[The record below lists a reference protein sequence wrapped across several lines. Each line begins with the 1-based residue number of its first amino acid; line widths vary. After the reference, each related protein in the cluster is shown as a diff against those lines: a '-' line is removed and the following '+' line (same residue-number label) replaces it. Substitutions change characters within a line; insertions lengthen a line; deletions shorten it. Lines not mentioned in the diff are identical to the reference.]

1 MRDRTESGAWAR
13 AVLLGILL
21 VAASRLSVA
30 APSRGEDWVSSWA
43 TAQQLTPIANPT
55 WAKPPPKVQAEHS
68 PILPIPERL
77 KDQTVRMLIRTTIGG
92 RQLRVQLANA
102 QGVQP
107 VAIGSVHVAL
117 QAQGSGIVSGSDR
130 TATFG
135 GRAGVKLQPGAVIVS
150 DPIDLSVG
158 PLRTLAISLYIPGEV
173 GQLTVHPL
181 GLHTTYIAPGDRT
194 AAASLPGAH
203 ECNSYFWLTGLVV
216 LAPQDTHA
224 IVAFGDSI
232 TDGYA
237 TTPNVDHAW
246 PTVLFERGM
255 AGRLGSSRSVLN
267 LGISGNRVLHDG
279 SGTSALA
286 RFDRDVL
293 SRPGVRWIIFLE
305 GINDISFPAIPGA
318 PAEDH
323 ISAEDLIA
331 GYRAFIGKAHLHGL
345 KVVGGTILPWEG
357 VWTYTPEAEAIRQR
371 VNQWI
376 RSSGA
381 FDQTV
386 DFDALTRDPA
396 HPTRLDAKFDSGD
409 HVHPND
415 AGNRAM
421 AEAIDLSF
429 FDDQEGKP

>member
-1 MRDRTESGAWAR
+1 MRGRIENGAWVR
-13 AVLLGILL
+13 GMLVSIVLV
-21 VAASRLSVA
+21 VAYQASA
-30 APSRGEDWVSSWA
+30 AQGSPQGEHWVSSWA
-43 TAQQLTPIANPT
+43 TAQQLTPITNPP
-55 WAKPPPKVQAEHS
+55 WAKPPPKVQPEHS
-68 PILPIPERL
+68 PILPVPERL

-92 RQLRVQLANA
+92 KQLRVQLSNA
-102 QGVQP
+102 QGYEP

-117 QAQGSGIVSGSDR
+117 HGQGSGIVAGSDR

-135 GRAGVKLQPGAVIVS
+135 GQARVKLPPGAVIVS
-150 DPIDLSVG
+150 DPIDLSVA
-158 PLRTLAISLYIPGEV
+158 PLSTVAISLYVPGKV

-181 GLHTTYIAPGDRT
+181 GLHTTYLATGDLT
-194 AAASLPGAH
+194 AAGGLPGAT
-203 ECNSYFWLTGLVV
+203 ECNSYFWLTGLDV
-216 LAPQDTHA
+216 LAPAGTHA

-237 TTPNVDHAW
+237 TTPNADHAW
-246 PTVLFERGM
+246 PSLLFERSM
-255 AGRLGSSRSVLN
+255 AGRLGTRRSVVN

-331 GYRAFIGKAHLHGL
+331 GYRKFIDKAHLHGL
-345 KVVGGTILPWEG
+345 KIVGGTILPWEG
-357 VWTYTPEAEAIRQR
+357 VWTYTPEADAIRQR

-376 RSSGA
+376 RSSRA
-381 FDQTV
+381 FDQAV
-386 DFDALTRDPA
+386 DFDAITRDPT
-396 HPTRLDAKFDSGD
+396 HPTRLDPKYDSGD

-421 AEAIDLSF
+421 AEAIGLSF
-429 FDDQEGKP
+429 FGD